1 MSFLTG
7 KALAERLAPHKAPVY
22 ERHQF
27 VPDFG
32 RPVDN
37 AQSPAPPAPP
47 CRPSSV
53 LLNTMRSSRAP
64 DPAAREVGAAT
75 AGLPHSGFAGS
86 IAEGLRGSAELRSA
100 RLWPCDAPRDAGAVE
115 AEGTAA
121 HGHQGLAWYVYACWA
136 QEKGCVL
143 RPDLVWLTVA
153 SELARETIAAP
164 LAYRPL
170 FASAAGGGKEL
181 VRVLVGEVDQPMP
194 LERLASSVAQRM
206 SDRRV
211 AELVAHSDFAS
222 AGPGYHQAAASAL
235 AAAASPYYDYMTF
248 MCGIPHFRIDGGSDE
263 WQRLAA
269 MCLELAD
276 HVTACNT
283 PRTTQFAGYCR
294 DVAGLVR
301 EVDAYA
307 HCDMS
312 VRANAEAAQTFF
324 SACFWITASC
334 GSGHPYYCR
343 GWLSRLYFVKAK
355 EPEYR
360 EMGNHGE
367 RTADGDAVAKWARVL
382 DNVLDFPTHMGR
394 VAWRN
399 EESGRMF
406 CMCTGLFYST
416 LSDDGVFLLPC
427 YGQLQYEI
435 RDEGLFKLLAN

>member
-1 MSFLTG
+1 MALLTG
-7 KALAERLAPHKAPVY
+7 KALAERLAPPDLSHPPSS
-22 ERHQF
+22 ERPTF
-27 VPDFG
+27 APDFLQ
-32 RPVDN
+32 PVDN

-53 LLNTMRSSRAP
+53 LLNTMRSNGGH
-64 DPAAREVGAAT
+64 DPAAHILDHVT
-75 AGLPHSGFAGS
+75 AGLPQSWFAAT
-86 IAEGLRGSAELRSA
+86 IRRRLECAELMWA

-121 HGHQGLAWYVYACWA
+121 RGHQGLAWYVYACWA

-153 SELARETIAAP
+153 SELARETLAAP

-170 FASAAGGGKEL
+170 FRRDNNKGKMDVVVGSGASWE
-181 VRVLVGEVDQPMP
+181 MP
-194 LERLASSVAQRM
+194 LERLASSVAERM

-235 AAAASPYYDYMTF
+235 AAAASPYAF
-248 MCGIPHFRIDGGSDE
+248 FWNSFCGIPHFRIDGGSDE

-276 HVTACNT
+276 HVAACNT
-283 PRTTQFAGYCR
+283 LRTTQFAEYCR

-324 SACFWITASC
+324 SACFWIADGC

-343 GWLSRLYFVKAK
+343 GWLSRLYFASVQ
-355 EPEYR
+355 EPAR
-360 EMGNHGE
+360 RKKG
-367 RTADGDAVAKWARVL
+367 TADGDAVLESQRVL
-382 DNVLDFPTHMGR
+382 DSMDLFPAHMGR

-399 EESGRMF
+399 KESGRMF
-406 CMCTGLFYST
+406 CTCTGLFYST
-416 LSDDGVFLLPC
+416 LSDDGAFLLPC

-435 RDEGLFKLLAN
+435 RNEGLFNELAN